1 MVRISN
7 SLRPFSFSHLG
18 FYHDDIPVS
27 CGKESKN
34 MLWRVG
40 LIMENIHPGAIYNL
54 MGFGCGNHSRVLEKY
69 NRDSILEIEN
79 VTSQTMG

>member
-7 SLRPFSFSHLG
+7 SLPPFPFSHLG

-40 LIMENIHPGAIYNL
+40 PIMENIHPGAIYNL
-54 MGFGCGNHSRVLEKY
+54 MGFGCGNHSRFLEKY
-69 NRDSILEIEN
+69 NHDCILEIEN

>member
-1 MVRISN
+1 MWERKQKYVM
-7 SLRPFSFSHLG
+7 
-18 FYHDDIPVS
+18 
-27 CGKESKN
+27 ESWTDN
-34 MLWRVG
+34 
-40 LIMENIHPGAIYNL
+40 ENIHPGAIYNL